1 MLNLNLGR
9 TLLFAGGTKEIK
21 IVSAKPDLRGFYT
34 AQIRDLK
41 TGKREM
47 VPVKLGRVN
56 PHIKAGLCAQS
67 VAIGIEIC
75 A

>member
-21 IVSAKPDLRGFYT
+21 IVSAKPDLRGCHV
-34 AQIRDLK
+34 AQITDLK

-47 VPVKLGRVN
+47 VPVKLGTVKRDYRD
-56 PHIKAGLCAQS
+56 AQA
-67 VAIGIEIC
+67 VKMGIEIC